1 MPSQPRR
8 SYQGDCCP
16 GETLAVYKNR
26 IKKEHDYN
34 GIRNKTDA
42 HPKSTQ
48 TPQNIELV
56 ISTRRSNT
64 CYISTV
70 LWQANLLYLKTHV
83 VDEPKAVDLLH
94 QPQRKVKRLGK
105 HWNLLRKLR
114 RGKETKNTKSS
125 IISQTHLFCLNN

>member
-64 CYISTV
+64 CYNFHGFVASKPTV
-70 LWQANLLYLKTHV
+70 PENSCG
-83 VDEPKAVDLLH
+83 
-94 QPQRKVKRLGK
+94 R
-105 HWNLLRKLR
+105 
-114 RGKETKNTKSS
+114 
-125 IISQTHLFCLNN
+125 